1 MIITKH
7 NVTVLAGY
15 VQCTKIHRSLE
26 TQTSGMC
33 KNFETREIIFQENCL
48 SRF

>member
-26 TQTSGMC
+26 TQKSCMC
-33 KNFETREIIFQENCL
+33 KNFTLEENLL